1 MSVHTSKKGG
11 SKISALEVQQKLQ
24 QVSGLAKGLQAAV
37 KAGNASK
44 IQAQMPLMFKQV
56 GANYNCAIPCMA
68 KKCKWRKSVEVF
80 YIDELPYTVKKSG
93 KYKVRE
99 GLLNYSTKK
108 DPCGGTAA
116 ISIIA
121 TEKFTGGVYLD
132 MNGAAI
138 DMNGDAGTTI
148 LLQGV
153 NNITIVNG
161 TIRNSGLPQPKNG
174 NQYAI
179 PPASLA
185 GLNVA
190 DTATITDTTLGQQQA
205 NLDFMMANNPT
216 FPNTSIQSYFTY
228 PAALDPTDGVGISF
242 NDCTGVIIENMI
254 FQNMFFGVFGYSNT
268 PDASDASFDIFVNNC
283 FGIECG
289 GDFTGLE
296 PPTPVAVPPTFG
308 PQNQPFRGG
317 FVGFSGTSFIGPTTA
332 APFYNTPYATG
343 PFTAFPDMPPCFGR
357 GSITN
362 CVALSN
368 ASLGLVFMNYCRDWT
383 VENCFMCQDAFN
395 ITPNTWDL
403 VAPFLGYFNSH
414 INFRNCV
421 SLGGMDSWRFMFNYS
436 TVFDS
441 CIGVYHYN
449 TAFSTYFNQNTTRRQ
464 CIGSEALN
472 YGFQDAQVTN
482 YGFEMISETYG
493 ILIDSICSNYRTAEG
508 NNVDGVGVD
517 LVGSHCLVKNNHI
530 MQNHLGLL
538 LAISDHC
545 IIDGNDIYSN
555 GVDIW
560 PGGAYFGWI
569 NSGVFFESSSSSPI
583 FPTPG
588 GPGGLDS
595 WRGCQFVR
603 NYFHNN
609 GNNGSTHIFNISS
622 LPQLNPNDPTELTG
636 ELPYLVTA
644 PFNGLQAIAPY
655 ANIQTTPSIY
665 NILGTYY
672 PFIYPPSPSFG
683 GIYPAMAQGVNL
695 AGLGQAFIP
704 ILTFLQNGFGLSG
717 VTIVSMTLYQA
728 NGTYQSL
735 TPSDPTFPVFLIGT
749 SGMTFYDD
757 GWYFVSVTYSNGST
771 YYSNLQSIT
780 VLGIQTLLSNAVGN
794 GTTVT
799 YTIDPSALPNPYSV
813 GDFVLINGIYNS
825 DSSISGLNITNAQ
838 IISVTANTFTVAN
851 TTTDTWPTSPPAGF
865 PVPAAFQQRAP
876 GTLGPFPNTTVIL
889 PDQFPPRSLIT
900 ALYSPIS
907 GFPTNSGNPGDT
919 LFISGMNFTNVA
931 YVQFGSTQVPLS
943 QIQIYSSDLL
953 LVTVPSG
960 PSGTVD
966 VTVWTTGTSPD
977 PTTSPPYTGSSYIVA
992 ADQFTYL

>member
-1 MSVHTSKKGG
+1 MMSSSVSKKGG
-11 SKISALEVQQKLQ
+11 SKISAQEVQQRLQ
-24 QVSGLAKGLQAAV
+24 KVVGMTKNLQDAV
-37 KAGNASK
+37 KSKDTSK
-44 IQAQMPLMFKQV
+44 IQTQMPLMFKQV
-56 GANYNCAIPCMA
+56 GVNYNSAIPCMS
-68 KKCKWRKSVEVF
+68 KKSKWRKSVEVF

-108 DPCGGTAA
+108 DPCGGTVA
-116 ISIIA
+116 ITITA

-132 MNGAAI
+132 LNGGTI

-161 TIRNSGLPQPKNG
+161 TLRNSGLPQPKNG

-179 PPASLA
+179 PPASIA
-185 GLNVA
+185 GINVVNTM
-190 DTATITDTTLGQQQA
+190 DITDSVLGQQQA
-205 NLDFMMANNPT
+205 NLDLMIANNPT
-216 FPNTSIQSYFTY
+216 FPNTTIQSFFTY

-283 FGIECG
+283 YGIECG

-296 PPTPVAVPPTFG
+296 PPVPVAVPPTYG

-414 INFRNCV
+414 VNFRNCV

-449 TAFSTYFNQNTTRRQ
+449 SAFSTFYNQNCTRRQ
-464 CIGSEALN
+464 CVGSEALN
-472 YGFQDAQVTN
+472 YSFQNAQVTN

-493 ILIDSICSNYRTAEG
+493 ILIDSICTNYRTAEG
-508 NNVDGVGVD
+508 NNVDGIGVN
-517 LVGSHCLVKNNHI
+517 VAGSHCLVKNNHI
-530 MQNHLGLL
+530 MQNYIGVQFYG
-538 LAISDHC
+538 SDHC
-545 IIDGNDIYSN
+545 VLDGNDIYSN

-560 PGGAYFGWI
+560 PGGPYFGGLNCGLYI
-569 NSGVFFESSSSSPI
+569 DQGLPFLPI
-583 FPTPG
+583 PG
-588 GPGGLDS
+588 GQGGLDP
-595 WRGCQFVR
+595 WRGNQYVR

-609 GNNGSTHIFNISS
+609 GNNGSTHINIYSAYT
-622 LPQLNPNDPTELTG
+622 PTNVDEVYG
-636 ELPYLVTA
+636 EIPYLVTA
-644 PFNGLQAIAPY
+644 PFNGLQAVAPY
-655 ANIQTTPSIY
+655 ANIQTTPSIL
-665 NILGTYY
+665 IVPGIGTL
-672 PFIYPPSPSFG
+672 FTDLSFG
-683 GIYPAMAQGVNL
+683 LDLTYPAMAMGGYNVF
-695 AGLGQAFIP
+695 LGTSFMAYVP
-704 ILTFLQNGFGLSG
+704 VLNNGFGISG
-717 VTIVSMTLYQA
+717 VTIVSLTLYQA
-728 NGTYQSL
+728 DGTSQTQDHSSPFWPFFFIGTGPNGLTFSDDGFYFLSGTY
-735 TPSDPTFPVFLIGT
+735 SD
-749 SGMTFYDD
+749 
-757 GWYFVSVTYSNGST
+757 GST
-771 YYSNLQSIT
+771 YYSNYSYLS
-780 VLGIQTLLSNAVGN
+780 VVGAQTLLSNAVGN

-799 YTIDPSALPNPYSV
+799 YTISPTALPNPYSV

-838 IISVTANTFTVAN
+838 IISITSNSFTVAN
-851 TTTDTWPTSPPAGF
+851 TTTDTWPTPPAGF
-865 PVPAAFQQRAP
+865 PPAAAFQQRPP
-876 GTLGPFPNTTVIL
+876 GTLGPFPNTTVVL
-889 PDQFPPRSLIT
+889 PDQFPPRALIT

-907 GFPTNSGNPGDT
+907 GDPVNSGNPGDT
-919 LFISGMNFTNVA
+919 LFISGINFTNLA
-931 YVQFGSTQVPLS
+931 YIMFGSYQVPLS
-943 QIQIYSSDLL
+943 QIQIYSNDLL

-966 VTVWTTGTSPD
+966 ITIWNTGTSTD
-977 PTTSPPYTGSSYIVA
+977 STTTPPYTGSSYIVT